1 MAEARTAAGWPVLEW
16 NDWKDTMAGLHMAT
30 QIVGKTR
37 LALTP
42 RQNHWWNVPLYVNP
56 RGLTTS
62 GIPYRGGELEIQFD
76 FERHLVE
83 LRMSRGKWAVVRLN
97 ARPVAEFFA
106 EYMWALEGLGVDA
119 NIWPMPVEVAQPV
132 RFDRDTAMRPYDE
145 SAVEQLHRVLMRVD
159 RALKQFA
166 TGFQGKIS
174 PVHFFW
180 GSFDLCCTRFSGRR
194 AGGPPKSDPVQQEAY
209 SHEVISAGWWPG
221 NGGYGAAAFYCYAA
235 PVPEGLAARQVR
247 PGAWDAALGE
257 FILTSSDVCGST
269 DPDAALMSFLE
280 TTYAAG
286 AEAAGWDRQAL
297 DRPVAT
303 APNASPSRAR

>member
-1 MAEARTAAGWPVLEW
+1 MENTRPEAGGWPELDW
-16 NDWKDTMAGLHMAT
+16 NEWKDTMAGLHMAT

-42 RQNHWWNVPLYVNP
+42 RQNHWWNVPLYVSA

-62 GIPYRGGELEIQFD
+62 AMPWRGDVLEVEFD
-76 FERHLVE
+76 FGAHMVEMRMGSGKRAAVE
-83 LRMSRGKWAVVRLN
+83 LTG
-97 ARPVAEFFA
+97 RPVADFYG
-106 EYMWALEGLGVDA
+106 EYRWALEGLGVEVK
-119 NIWPMPVEVAQPV
+119 IWPMPVEVAAPV
-132 RFDRDTAMRPYDE
+132 RFDQDTAARPYDHD
-145 SAVEQLHRVLMRVD
+145 AVTRLHQVLMRVD
-159 RALKQFA
+159 ALLKRFA

-180 GSFDLCCTRFSGRR
+180 GSFDLCCTRFSGRPC
-194 AGGPPKSDPVQQEAY
+194 GTPPRPDPMQQEAY

-235 PVPEGLAARQVR
+235 PVPEGLAGKPVR

-257 FILTSSDVCGST
+257 FLLKYDEVRGAA
-269 DPDAALMSFLE
+269 DPEAAVLGFLE

-286 AEAAGWDRQAL
+286 ADAAAWDRAAL
-297 DRPVAT
+297 ERPIAT
-303 APNASPSRAR
+303 APWG